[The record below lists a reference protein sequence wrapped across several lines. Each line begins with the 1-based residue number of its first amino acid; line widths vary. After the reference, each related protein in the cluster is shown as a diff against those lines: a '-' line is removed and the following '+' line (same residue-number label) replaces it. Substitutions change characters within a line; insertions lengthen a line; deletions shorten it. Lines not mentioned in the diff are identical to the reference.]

1 MADKNIGRAI
11 AVAAYTMVVGIML
24 TVLAG
29 CSIHGPMDRPY
40 DPDPSRGETL
50 FDQIPNWEG
59 EARKVC
65 AGHIPPSQR
74 KPHQTGRC

>member
-1 MADKNIGRAI
+1 MANKIRSWAI
-11 AVAAYTMVVGIML
+11 VVVVGCIL
-24 TVLAG
+24 GG
-29 CSIHGPMDRPY
+29 CAYPYNKDRPY
-40 DPDPSRGETL
+40 DPDFDRGESL

-65 AGHIPPSQR
+65 AGHLPPEQR